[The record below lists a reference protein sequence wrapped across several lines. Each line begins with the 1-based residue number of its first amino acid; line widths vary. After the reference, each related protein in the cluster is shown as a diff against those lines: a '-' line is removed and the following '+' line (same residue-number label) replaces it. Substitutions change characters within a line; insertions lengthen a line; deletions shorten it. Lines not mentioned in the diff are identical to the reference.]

1 MAAGVTEDWLAGLE
15 TPEGIRGRS
24 AAVDAAEDA
33 PNGVGEHEEHGI
45 AGSVP
50 LDSGGGQVPA
60 EDASEQATTKVHN
73 LKGARAGV
81 PNYVPCEAVAAVWA
95 YIAMSEYK
103 AIQPMAE
110 QLQRIALEYQRKTR
124 QLFTLGKWR
133 CPRTPEQSAALR
145 TPGPQGIL
153 NKAKK
158 VLETI
163 TSTIT
168 PLWHAVKG
176 ENRSGWGVDDYI
188 RETKLR

>member
-33 PNGVGEHEEHGI
+33 PNGDGEHEEQGI

-50 LDSGGGQVPA
+50 LDSGGGQV
-60 EDASEQATTKVHN
+60 ASEQATTKVHYN
-73 LKGARAGV
+73 LKGPRAGV

-110 QLQRIALEYQRKTR
+110 QLQRIALEYPRKAR
-124 QLFTLGKWR
+124 ELFTLGKWR

-145 TPGPQGIL
+145 TPGPQGIH